1 MKPKKRLK
9 GLLVIAGL
17 GLFLSGCFSGP
28 TIDVSPVSV
37 PASKVAV
44 VVNDEPI
51 SLEEFDNEFR
61 LMKIYY
67 SAVSE
72 GDMRA
77 IKLQLFE
84 QLINRHIM
92 VQEARRLG
100 LTLTQPEVDE
110 TFRDALKD
118 LPDDFLVILKAQGV
132 SVASWKR
139 KLLQE
144 KLVQKLVQR
153 EVNDKAKVSQ
163 NDVSE
168 YYWAHLGDCW
178 LPAAVRARHLVVQRM
193 EKFQQVM
200 ASLKKGE
207 DFSKIAETFSQE
219 PGSSQGGDWHFMD
232 TDRLTP
238 QYLAVLSKL
247 KPGEISKPVKDD
259 FGYHLFQLI
268 EWRPCRMR
276 PLAEVQSQIH
286 EALLKRAQDE
296 RFDQWMMILK
306 KNAQIKVKEEM
317 APVVGAALEGH
328 SEQ

>member
-1 MKPKKRLK
+1 MKSRIRFK
-9 GLLVIAGL
+9 GLLAIAGI

-28 TIDVSPVSV
+28 TIDVSPVPV

-44 VVNDEPI
+44 VVNGEPI

-72 GDMRA
+72 IDMRT

-100 LTLTQPEVDE
+100 LTLTQSEVDE

-118 LPDDFLVILKAQGV
+118 LPDDFMVILKAQGV

-144 KLVQKLVQR
+144 KLVQKLVQK

-163 NDVSE
+163 NDV
-168 YYWAHLGDCW
+168 
-178 LPAAVRARHLVVQRM
+178 
-193 EKFQQVM
+193 
-200 ASLKKGE
+200 
-207 DFSKIAETFSQE
+207 
-219 PGSSQGGDWHFMD
+219 
-232 TDRLTP
+232 
-238 QYLAVLSKL
+238 
-247 KPGEISKPVKDD
+247 
-259 FGYHLFQLI
+259 
-268 EWRPCRMR
+268 
-276 PLAEVQSQIH
+276 
-286 EALLKRAQDE
+286 
-296 RFDQWMMILK
+296 
-306 KNAQIKVKEEM
+306 
-317 APVVGAALEGH
+317 
-328 SEQ
+328 